1 MRISGGGDWHPPW
14 PHRRR
19 RTGRHNGLPRAALDR
34 LALSQWEVV
43 MLRLGGAASPTYI
56 SVFRGLQA
64 HFRRHG
70 IELDWMLYSDYD
82 ALVEAFVKREID
94 LAWNAPLA
102 YVKIKRRLQDPC
114 QVVAMRD
121 VDVNFTTHFITHAS
135 SGITTIQDLKGK
147 RLALGSRGSMQ
158 AGLLPYYFLQQ
169 LGLDPTH
176 DLAVCSFYDERQVSA
191 DWDERDVVE
200 RVARQEYDAGAV
212 SRRTIEVLQAKGIV
226 APDGVRIIWSG
237 PGYSHCCFTA
247 HSDMDPVLV
256 QKITEAFVA
265 IDARDPAGKA
275 VLEGEACKAFV
286 PGIITGWE
294 TLEKAAEEASIL

>member
-1 MRISGGGDWHPPW
+1 M
-14 PHRRR
+14 
-19 RTGRHNGLPRAALDR
+19 
-34 LALSQWEVV
+34 V
-43 MLRLGGAASPTYI
+43 RLGGAASPTYI

-70 IELDWMLYSDYD
+70 IELDWVLYADYD

-121 VDVNFTTHFITHAS
+121 VDVNFTTHFITHAG
-135 SGITTIQDLKGK
+135 SGITTVQDLKGK
-147 RLALGSRGSMQ
+147 RLALGSRGSIQ

-169 LGLDPTH
+169 LGLNPAH
-176 DLAVCSFYDERQVSA
+176 DLAVCSFYDERQASA

-200 RVARQEYDAGAV
+200 RVGRREYDAGAV
-212 SRRTIEVLQAKGIV
+212 SRRTIEALQAEGTV
-226 APDGVRIIWSG
+226 APDGLRIIWSS

-247 HSDMDPVLV
+247 HSDMDPVLIR
-256 QKITEAFVA
+256 KITQAFVA

-275 VLEGEACKAFV
+275 GLEGEACKAFV
-286 PGIITGWE
+286 PGITTGWE

>member
-1 MRISGGGDWHPPW
+1 M
-14 PHRRR
+14 
-19 RTGRHNGLPRAALDR
+19 
-34 LALSQWEVV
+34 V
-43 MLRLGGAASPTYI
+43 RLGGAASPTYI

-64 HFRRHG
+64 HFRRHD
-70 IELDWMLYSDYD
+70 IELDWVLYADYD
-82 ALVEAFVKREID
+82 ALVEAFVRREID

-102 YVKIKRRLQDPC
+102 YVKIKRRLQEPC

-121 VDVNFTTHFITHAS
+121 VDVNFKTHFITYDS

-158 AGLLPYYFLQQ
+158 AGLLPCYFLQQ

-265 IDARDPAGKA
+265 IDARDPACKA

-286 PGIITGWE
+286 PGITTGRE
-294 TLEKAAEEASIL
+294 ALEKAAEEANIL

>member
-34 LALSQWEVV
+34 LALSQWEVGMV
-43 MLRLGGAASPTYI
+43 GLGGAASPTYI

-64 HFRRHG
+64 HFLRHG
-70 IELDWMLYSDYD
+70 IELDWVLYSDYD
-82 ALVEAFVKREID
+82 ALVEAFVRREID

-114 QVVAMRD
+114 RVVAMRD
-121 VDVNFTTHFITHAS
+121 VDINFTTHFITHAS
-135 SGITTIQDLKGK
+135 TGITAVEGLKGK
-147 RLALGSRGSMQ
+147 RVALGSRGSMQ

-169 LGLDPTH
+169 LGLDPAH
-176 DLAVCSFYDERQVSA
+176 DLVVCSFYDERQGDSHS
-191 DWDERDVVE
+191 DERDVVE
-200 RVARQEYDAGAV
+200 RVARREYDAGAV
-212 SRRTIEVLQAKGIV
+212 SRRTIETLEGEGTL
-226 APDGVRIIWSG
+226 APANFRIIWSS

-247 HSDMDPVLV
+247 HRDMDPALV
-256 QKITEAFVA
+256 GKITQAFVA
-265 IDARDPAGKA
+265 IDAEDAAGKA

-286 PGIITGWE
+286 PGITTGWE
-294 TLEKAAEEASIL
+294 TLEKAAEQAGIL